1 MILSNLEIVEITSI
15 MKSYKELHDSLNFY
29 EKKLEVFTSS
39 GEKDP
44 VYILDLGSKIR
55 NCISKLT
62 EERQRENNLSKML
75 EEKYGPGDLDV
86 NTLEYKIKNF

>member
-1 MILSNLEIVEITSI
+1 MILSNSEIVEITSI
-15 MKSYKELHDSLNFY
+15 MKSYKELHDSLNLY
-29 EKKLEVFTSS
+29 EKKLEGFTSS

-44 VYILDLGSKIR
+44 AYILDLGSKIR

-62 EERQRENNLSKML
+62 EERERENNLSKML

-86 NTLEYKIKNF
+86 NTLEYKVKNF